1 MNTKPCTNRGKL
13 PSLKICCYC
22 QPTDDLQGI
31 ERQEAGVR
39 PLLDAVEMLHPEE
52 VQSQHESR
60 VTIPTRGTEIYKATL
75 VSLLNQDPQ
84 LSHER
89 LVTTIYLSF
98 YKKTNVSFKKVT
110 KTRKASIQSIN

>member
-1 MNTKPCTNRGKL
+1 MNTKPRTNRGKL

-22 QPTDDLQGI
+22 QPADDLQGI

-60 VTIPTRGTEIYKATL
+60 VTIPTPWHGNLQSNFGFAFEPRST
-75 VSLLNQDPQ
+75 V
-84 LSHER
+84 
-89 LVTTIYLSF
+89 VT
-98 YKKTNVSFKKVT
+98 
-110 KTRKASIQSIN
+110 